1 MTKNKIEKVEHKCT
15 LHDVL
20 EIVGGKWSIPII
32 FTLFDGTKR
41 FSELEREIPNINTR
55 MLVKELK
62 KLQQTNIITRD
73 ALPTVP
79 PTVNYTLTHKGQML
93 EPILRAFLKWGE
105 EFIDK

>member
-1 MTKNKIEKVEHKCT
+1 
-15 LHDVL
+15 
-20 EIVGGKWSIPII
+20 
-32 FTLFDGTKR
+32 
-41 FSELEREIPNINTR
+41 